1 MFPPSL
7 FDYVTND
14 LKKHMILVMNKVDL
28 VESKIVLAWK
38 KYFEEVY
45 PNVRVVLFTSYPGY
59 CLRNASGITECT
71 GMSNHFRLAKNLR
84 WPEFFTGKTF
94 CFIFSL

>member
-7 FDYVTND
+7 FDYVTKD

-28 VESKIVLAWK
+28 VESKVVLAWK

-45 PNVRVVLFTSYPGY
+45 PNLHVVLFTSYPGY
-59 CLRNASGITECT
+59 CLRNTSG
-71 GMSNHFRLAKNLR
+71 MKD
-84 WPEFFTGKTF
+84 GK
-94 CFIFSL
+94 

>member
-1 MFPPSL
+1 MFNCLSSAFYLKMLQTLMFPPSL
-7 FDYVTND
+7 FYYVTNH

-45 PNVRVVLFTSYPGY
+45 PNLRVVLFTSYPGY
-59 CLRNASGITECT
+59 SLRNATAMTDGI
-71 GMSNHFRLAKNLR
+71 
-84 WPEFFTGKTF
+84 
-94 CFIFSL
+94 